1 MFEVKCREGYLI
13 TARNMNFLLQS
24 GRVEL
29 AYEATQFKVQ
39 ISNLSMYLYRIY
51 STELI
56 RKDFVSSHINSYV
69 LPKTILLY
77 CKSTVFGWSYE
88 LICEGK
94 KSLLTIHTLNRIEIR
109 NDNVSHHQRHS
120 HSSLRSNLYLY
131 HIPYLFDWSH
141 SLSGNSN
148 HTRPFLFGV

>member
-1 MFEVKCREGYLI
+1 
-13 TARNMNFLLQS
+13 MNFLLQS

-39 ISNLSMYLYRIY
+39 ISNLSIYLYRIY

-69 LPKTILLY
+69 EPKTILLY

-120 HSSLRSNLYLY
+120 YSSLRSNLYLY
-131 HIPYLFDWSH
+131 HIPYTVFIQLKPFTVWKLKPYTPLFVWG
-141 SLSGNSN
+141 LKLVKG
-148 HTRPFLFGV
+148 

>member
-1 MFEVKCREGYLI
+1 MTIFRHIAEKQLTKSHLFEVKCREGYLI

-39 ISNLSMYLYRIY
+39 ISNLSIYLYRIY

-69 LPKTILLY
+69 EPKTILLY

-109 NDNVSHHQRHS
+109 NDNVSQCVPVQIYWKFFIGG
-120 HSSLRSNLYLY
+120 SSGAS
-131 HIPYLFDWSH
+131 S
-141 SLSGNSN
+141 
-148 HTRPFLFGV
+148 

>member
-1 MFEVKCREGYLI
+1 
-13 TARNMNFLLQS
+13 MNFLLQS

-39 ISNLSMYLYRIY
+39 ISNLSIYLYRIY

-69 LPKTILLY
+69 QPKTIRLQY
-77 CKSTVFGWSYE
+77 KSIVFSWTYE

-94 KSLLTIHTLNRIEIR
+94 KGFIVE
-109 NDNVSHHQRHS
+109 
-120 HSSLRSNLYLY
+120 
-131 HIPYLFDWSH
+131 
-141 SLSGNSN
+141 
-148 HTRPFLFGV
+148 

>member
-1 MFEVKCREGYLI
+1 MTIFRHIAEKQLTKSHLFEVKCREGYLI

-39 ISNLSMYLYRIY
+39 ISNLSIYLYRIY

-69 LPKTILLY
+69 EPKTILLY

-94 KSLLTIHTLNRIEIR
+94 KSLLTIHTLNRIEMSVTIK
-109 NDNVSHHQRHS
+109 DTV
-120 HSSLRSNLYLY
+120 
-131 HIPYLFDWSH
+131 
-141 SLSGNSN
+141 
-148 HTRPFLFGV
+148 TAV

>member
-131 HIPYLFDWSH
+131 HILYTVFIQ
-141 SLSGNSN
+141 LSKS
-148 HTRPFLFGV
+148 